1 MLYECYNENNPYD
14 KELIRA
20 DFNDLYQ
27 QMNGMP
33 LREMDQIVYPVC
45 RLCRDHEW
53 AGFIEGIRL
62 GVLLAHEL
70 GGVEL

>member
-14 KELIRA
+14 NEQIRA
-20 DFNDLYQ
+20 DFNALYQ

-33 LREMDQIVYPVC
+33 IREMDQIVYPVC
-45 RLCRDHEW
+45 RPCRDHKR

-70 GGVEL
+70 GGVAL